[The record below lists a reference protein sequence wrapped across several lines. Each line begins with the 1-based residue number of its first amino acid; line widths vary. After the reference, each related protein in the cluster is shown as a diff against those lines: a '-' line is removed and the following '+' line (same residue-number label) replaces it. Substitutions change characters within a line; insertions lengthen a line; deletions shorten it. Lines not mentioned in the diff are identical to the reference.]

1 MLLKKCPTA
10 VLKLDFKKAFDS
22 VAWYSLDKI
31 LTTRGFDRLWRGWV
45 YSILATGKTIVM
57 LNGVPGRWIN
67 CKCGLWQGDP
77 LSPYLFIIVADVLH
91 HLIQKASRLGS
102 TAQPVDSSLM
112 CPVLEYDNDTL
123 ILMLSLL
130 RPDLLS
136 ILIKQLL
143 SP

>member
-1 MLLKKCPTA
+1 VLVDPDQTGFVHGRSIAENFIYAADVLKCCLRKCPTA
-10 VLKLDFKKAFDS
+10 VLKLYFKKAFDS

-45 YSILATGKTIVM
+45 YSILATGKTVVM

-91 HLIQKASRLGS
+91 HLIQ
-102 TAQPVDSSLM
+102 
-112 CPVLEYDNDTL
+112 
-123 ILMLSLL
+123 
-130 RPDLLS
+130 
-136 ILIKQLL
+136 
-143 SP
+143 